1 MADELYKTLGVSKD
15 ASDEEIKKAYRK
27 LARKYHPDRNP
38 DDPAAEEKFKE
49 ISAAHDTLA
58 DPEKRKEYDAGG
70 SVRRLRRR
78 QRALRP
84 GRRAARRPA
93 ASAAPTSATS
103 SPRSSAAAAA
113 AGRPRQ
119 VRGRDLETE
128 VPLSFDQAVNGAQIS
143 VTVPK
148 AERCKTC
155 HGSGAKPGTS
165 PVTCPRCEGRGID
178 AQSQGFFSISQPCP
192 QCGGAGQII
201 EDPCPTCGGSG
212 LTQQTKRYKVNV
224 PAGVKDGTRIRLA
237 GKGEAG
243 PRGGPPGD
251 LYVTT
256 RVAAS
261 PVFKRLDDGN
271 LEVTVPI
278 SIPEALRGGTI
289 EVPTLEGTKK
299 IKVAPGTRHGA
310 VQRLR
315 GEGPPKPKGK
325 GRGDIRYRLEI
336 EVPTELS
343 EEQREAAEKLAEAFN
358 GADPRERAA
367 AEGGQPMT
375 ASRRSRIEISIDE
388 ERGVFMI
395 SVAAELA
402 EMHPQTLRMYEARG
416 LIAPKRSPKNT
427 RLYSQRDVERLRR
440 IQRMTSEEG
449 LNLAGVETVLAL
461 EERVEKMRANWSG
474 CGARAEEL
482 ERDAKKAERR

>member
-1 MADELYKTLGVSKD
+1 LADELYKTLGVAKK

-38 DDPAAEEKFKE
+38 GDAAAEEKFKE
-49 ISAAHDTLA
+49 VQGAYDTLS
-58 DPEKRKEYDAGG
+58 DPEKRKEYDSGGPFAGFG
-70 SVRRLRRR
+70 GGQGAGPFGGGAQAGFGGADLGDIFSSIFSRGGGGG
-78 QRALRP
+78 RAQ
-84 GRRAARRPA
+84 AQ
-93 ASAAPTSATS
+93 
-103 SPRSSAAAAA
+103 
-113 AGRPRQ
+113 Q

-128 VPLSFDQAVNGAQIS
+128 VQLGFDQAVNGSQIS

-148 AERCKTC
+148 AGRCPTC
-155 HGSGAKPGTS
+155 HGSGAKPGTG
-165 PVTCPRCEGRGID
+165 PITCPRCEGRGID

-212 LTQQTKRYKVNV
+212 LTQQTKRYKVNI
-224 PAGVKDGTRIRLA
+224 PAGVKDGARIRLA

-289 EVPTLEGTKK
+289 EVPTLDGTKK
-299 IKVAPGTRHGA
+299 IKVPPGTRHGS

-336 EVPTELS
+336 DVPEELS
-343 EEQREAAEKLAEAFN
+343 EEQSEAAEKLAEALN
-358 GADPRERAA
+358 GADPR
-367 AEGGQPMT
+367 
-375 ASRRSRIEISIDE
+375 
-388 ERGVFMI
+388 
-395 SVAAELA
+395 AEL
-402 EMHPQTLRMYEARG
+402 LRKAAR
-416 LIAPKRSPKNT
+416 
-427 RLYSQRDVERLRR
+427 
-440 IQRMTSEEG
+440 
-449 LNLAGVETVLAL
+449 
-461 EERVEKMRANWSG
+461 
-474 CGARAEEL
+474 
-482 ERDAKKAERR
+482 

>member
-1 MADELYKTLGVSKD
+1 MADELYKTLGVAKK

-38 DDPAAEEKFKE
+38 NDAAAEEKFKE
-49 ISAAHDTLA
+49 VQGAYDTLS
-58 DPEKRKEYDAGG
+58 DPEKRKEYDSGGPFAQFGGAGG
-70 SVRRLRRR
+70 QGPFGPGGGQGGGFNADLGDIGDIFSSIFSRGGRGG
-78 QRALRP
+78 RAQ
-84 GRRAARRPA
+84 A
-93 ASAAPTSATS
+93 
-103 SPRSSAAAAA
+103 
-113 AGRPRQ
+113 RQ

-128 VPLSFDQAVNGAQIS
+128 VQLDFDQAVNGTQIS

-148 AERCKTC
+148 AGRCPTC
-155 HGSGAKPGTS
+155 HGSGAKPGTA

-212 LTQQTKRYKVNV
+212 LTQQTKRYKVNI
-224 PAGVKDGTRIRLA
+224 PAGVKDGARIRLA

-243 PRGGPPGD
+243 ARGGPPGD

-256 RVAAS
+256 RVTPS
-261 PVFKRLDDGN
+261 PVFRRLDDGN

-289 EVPTLEGTKK
+289 EVPTLDGTKK
-299 IKVAPGTRHGA
+299 IKVPAGTRHGT

-336 EVPTELS
+336 EVPEELTD
-343 EEQREAAEKLAEAFN
+343 EQREAAEKLAEALN
-358 GADPRERAA
+358 GSSPREALLRRAA
-367 AEGGQPMT
+367 
-375 ASRRSRIEISIDE
+375 R
-388 ERGVFMI
+388 
-395 SVAAELA
+395 
-402 EMHPQTLRMYEARG
+402 
-416 LIAPKRSPKNT
+416 
-427 RLYSQRDVERLRR
+427 
-440 IQRMTSEEG
+440 
-449 LNLAGVETVLAL
+449 
-461 EERVEKMRANWSG
+461 
-474 CGARAEEL
+474 
-482 ERDAKKAERR
+482 